1 MIENLRE
8 QLLELEHEMVGYMRD
23 GNVIPGQE
31 LLYMEARQEAEAI
44 RQQIEELERTETG
57 TSAASV
63 GEEALLEEEEVTVDV
78 SSSASVEPLIV
89 ATGRIEADADPT
101 YRELLHRALD
111 ARKLRNWSE
120 ALVMLDDAR
129 PFARGS
135 KEEHALDE
143 LKATIR
149 LEQERAEEE
158 EQDQQTALLIEEA
171 SELARKNRY
180 HHALLRLQEAK
191 KTARPAKQGDLNDR
205 VNRMEVE
212 RRALIDSL
220 IQQFDQKIE
229 AGVLDEARRIYSNLQ
244 QDIAPDL
251 PALRELN
258 NRLAIESEKRALDQK
273 LKSLRTELEGLWKT
287 GRADDARKAKIRADE
302 DASNHPTDSA
312 FLDLAQRAAELLREA
327 ERFDREISTA
337 GQFDKILEFE
347 TDLKSRYEA
356 GFAELPIY
364 EIKRGIRDGKTDVL
378 ITPRGYLPR
387 DQAFNVFAEQ
397 FAAYSKQTAQDYL
410 ERAKQQAVANPRYAE
425 QLLIETEAFPHLDD
439 TTRQELVKYRTRE
452 VELRVSKRQQAED
465 MAYSA
470 LRETDILEAWRI
482 LLNAQ
487 RLDSAAEG
495 IAQRQAMLWSALEP
509 IVASKLD
516 RCVDLLRTGKW
527 EETTREANE
536 WLDFLPGMPA
546 YEPLRNRA
554 YEIKDKAIQLQ
565 AIRIQVD
572 AMKGDMD
579 ELLQRDPDEAARRL
593 QTLLKSAGDLESYF
607 GFGEIRYW
615 RDSVQAHY
623 DLRATL
629 SEIEAGAR
637 ELPQDGLERRI
648 ERLKHLEKRRGESS
662 ELSAVLRRLTL
673 RRKFLIA
680 QRLYNQGGEQRDQA
694 ESALAELAEEPNEDR
709 RPASDLLK
717 KIREQRAQSSKA
729 SQALKDAQQAAEQHS
744 DYARALELLREW
756 RDQPAPL
763 GEQIRAKIREYEK
776 AWQERLSKQLDTF
789 RSRPK
794 LAPLDQIEKR
804 LTELKVIAP
813 MVADEWEREH
823 MPGIYANAA
832 RIAHGTG
839 GASYTTALLLWN
851 RALLLAPYDPDLLA
865 GKRATEKASTKL
877 QVASDR
883 ARPTELLEQGLA
895 DAQSR
900 WLEFLKNYPDDVD
913 AFAELARLSIERERF
928 VEALRYLHAAGEH
941 DRTQGGTQ
949 SPSISQLRQTAEEGK
964 DIQVTKQRI
973 VSGLADDKTAFQY
986 KEALD
991 LAQQLANRHPTR
1003 FTELNDWFASHKQER
1018 IRTLKAKMLGL
1029 PQDDAERWTLAIKIL
1044 TLDSRSP
1051 EGNAEVSRAV
1061 MIVEALI
1068 ADTEALLN
1076 SYTGIERVK
1085 TETGLTQAI
1094 EPAQALF
1101 EQVREAIAL
1110 RERAYSISDRL
1121 AQQALSLGENSRQQ
1135 SARECV
1141 EKINARI
1148 KELQK
1153 LADLVRE
1160 ARAKLRTACSLAFS
1174 GIVVG
1179 RTSGTAHKRADAR
1192 TTVYDDPFK
1201 AVSDVLGDI
1210 SQSYSPYSQH
1220 LTILALSRDLAQA
1233 TQNRTAI
1240 ENELNGLHT
1249 ALGSE
1254 EFGQALR
1261 HIDRLR
1267 TLDTK
1272 GDFEL
1277 VKQVLAYDSWT
1288 KEEISLLGPHSDED
1302 SLETRLAQRDEQ
1314 WQRVDTWQGPM
1325 GLSGWQDGQPIP
1337 ETCQRLSWQQHAA
1350 TQCIQLRERGLFK
1363 EARQLIQEVVGDEH
1377 SSVPRLQNRW
1387 SLRRSLAYL
1396 ADAQDVS
1403 GATLIEVLDQR
1414 YALSHRVQA
1423 VYQARM
1429 AAIQAI
1435 RFDLDRLLGPRSDGQ
1450 ASELEQLKQDQADF
1464 YGYQEAIGER
1474 LQQLQTKRFGLFP
1487 LGREQRMSVC
1497 NDLDDL
1503 IQRAKRIAPHYEGWK
1518 AITPQIQDACPGS
1531 VVL

>member
-31 LLYMEARQEAEAI
+31 LLYLEARQEAEAI

-57 TSAASV
+57 ASAASV
-63 GEEALLEEEEVTVDV
+63 REETFLEEEEEDV
-78 SSSASVEPLIV
+78 NKSSSASVGPFIV
-89 ATGRIEADADPT
+89 TTGRIEADADPT

-120 ALVMLDDAR
+120 ALGMLDDAR

-149 LEQERAEEE
+149 LEQQRAEEE
-158 EQDQQTALLIEEA
+158 ERDQQTALLIEEA

-180 HHALLRLQEAK
+180 HYALLRLQEAK

-205 VNRMEVE
+205 VNRIEVE

-229 AGVLDEARRIYSNLQ
+229 AGGLDEARRIYSNLQ
-244 QDIAPDL
+244 QDIAPEL

-273 LKSLRTELEGLWKT
+273 LRSLRTELEGLWKT

-302 DASNHPTDSA
+302 EASNHPTESA
-312 FLDLAQRAAELLREA
+312 FLDLVQQAAELLKEA

-387 DQAFNVFAEQ
+387 DQAFNIFAEQ

-425 QLLIETEAFPHLDD
+425 QLLIEAEAFPHLDD

-470 LRETDILEAWRI
+470 LRETDLLEAWRI

-495 IAQRQAMLWSALEP
+495 ITQRQAMLWSALEP

-593 QTLLKSAGDLESYF
+593 QSLLKRTGDLAPYF
-607 GFGEIRYW
+607 DEIQLW
-615 RDSVQAHY
+615 SDIVQSHY

-629 SEIEAGAR
+629 GEIEAGAR
-637 ELPQDGLERRI
+637 ELSQGDLKQRI
-648 ERLKHLEKRRGESS
+648 ERLKHLERKRGKSP
-662 ELSAVLRRLTL
+662 ELTAVLRQLILRSDFLTA
-673 RRKFLIA
+673 K
-680 QRLYNQGGEQRDQA
+680 RLYDQGGDSRDQA
-694 ESALAELAEEPNEDR
+694 EPMLKKLAKELNEDS
-709 RPASDLLK
+709 ATAADLLQR
-717 KIREQRAQSSKA
+717 IRDQRAQASKA

-744 DYARALELLREW
+744 DYARALKILREW

-763 GEQIRAKIREYEK
+763 GEQIRARIREYEK
-776 AWQERLSKQLDTF
+776 AWQERLLKQLDTF

-804 LTELKVIAP
+804 LTELKEIAP

-839 GASYTTALLLWN
+839 GASYTTALLLWT

-865 GKRATEKASTKL
+865 GKRATEKALTKL

-964 DIQVTKQRI
+964 DIQVTKNGI
-973 VSGLADDKTAFQY
+973 VSKLADDKTAFEY

-1003 FTELNDWFASHKQER
+1003 LTELNDWFASHKQER

-1029 PQDDAERWTLAIKIL
+1029 PQDDSERWTLAIKIL

-1051 EGNAEVSRAV
+1051 EANAEVSRAV

-1076 SYTGIERVK
+1076 NYTGPERAK
-1085 TETGLTQAI
+1085 TETGSTLAI

-1101 EQVREAIAL
+1101 EQVREAKAL
-1110 RERAYSISDRL
+1110 LERAYSISDRL

-1179 RTSGTAHKRADAR
+1179 RTSGTAHKRADSR
-1192 TTVYDDPFK
+1192 TTVYDDPFR

-1210 SQSYSPYSQH
+1210 SQNYSPYSQH
-1220 LTILALSRDLAQA
+1220 LTILALNRDLAQA

-1267 TLDTK
+1267 TLDIK

-1277 VKQVLAYDSWT
+1277 FKQVLAHDSWT

-1302 SLETRLAQRDEQ
+1302 SLETRLAQREEQ

-1325 GLSGWQDGQPIP
+1325 GLSGWQAGQPIP

-1396 ADAQDVS
+1396 ADAQDPS

-1414 YALSHRVQA
+1414 YALSHRVLA

-1429 AAIQAI
+1429 TAIQAI

-1450 ASELEQLKQDQADF
+1450 ASEIDHLKQNETNF

-1474 LQQLQTKRFGLFP
+1474 LQQLQARRFGLFP

-1518 AITPQIQDACPGS
+1518 AIKPQIQDACPGID
-1531 VVL
+1531 VL